1 MHCWR
6 HNHVHQWKMLKTGS
20 LATHGHVTCSDIFFF
35 FYQGGEHSHG
45 AELAWLLSLTNRNSP
60 TLTCLYVQGLGKLV
74 FSHWG
79 ASSICLATFLATVLG
94 TVPLQQGSRA

>member
-6 HNHVHQWKMLKTGS
+6 HNHVHEWKMLKTGS
-20 LATHGHVTCSDIFFF
+20 LATHGHVTCSD

-45 AELAWLLSLTNRNSP
+45 AELACLLSLTDRNSP

-79 ASSICLATFLATVLG
+79 PSSICLATFLATVLG
-94 TVPLQQGSRA
+94 TAPLQQGSRA